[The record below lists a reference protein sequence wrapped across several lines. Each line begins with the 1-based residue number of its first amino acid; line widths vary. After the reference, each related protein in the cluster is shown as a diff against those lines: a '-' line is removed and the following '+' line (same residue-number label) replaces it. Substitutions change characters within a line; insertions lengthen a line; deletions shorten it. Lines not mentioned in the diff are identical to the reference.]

1 MSSPDLSLSPTPELP
16 EADHNDATE
25 HPLEDMQDDPTV
37 QAADPNATKD
47 DDLSDNDSI
56 LSDVDEA
63 QFEDFDPNQIT
74 IEERPAIAVDEDNVK
89 LLGRHKRK
97 RDEGDGEGRKKKKEG
112 KREKPKK
119 SRKKKDSDDEFS
131 GGQELEGKRVRKK
144 KAFVEGEGGSR
155 KERPKAVRR
164 ATPEDEGDLDP
175 EERAFLLCFSQQL
188 WRLTCI
194 VILGRRRALDR
205 AMDAALKNPTKRR
218 RRAGEVACRPPFIKS
233 AHTNRHYRTSTAWQ
247 MKKSQTSASA
257 WQKQRK
263 QT

>member
-1 MSSPDLSLSPTPELP
+1 MDSPELSLSPTPELP
-16 EADHNDATE
+16 ETDHNDATE

-97 RDEGDGEGRKKKKEG
+97 RDEGDGEGRKKKKKEG

-119 SRKKKDSDDEFS
+119 SKKKKDSDDEFS
-131 GGQELEGKRVRKK
+131 GGQEMEGKRVRKK

-155 KERPKAVRR
+155 KERPKVVRR
-164 ATPEDEGDLDP
+164 AEPEDEGDLDP
-175 EERAFLLCFSQQL
+175 EEREFSFWLPQPVWEIDICL
-188 WRLTCI
+188 FCRTETCA
-194 VILGRRRALDR
+194 R
-205 AMDAALKNPTKRR
+205 
-218 RRAGEVACRPPFIKS
+218 
-233 AHTNRHYRTSTAWQ
+233 
-247 MKKSQTSASA
+247 
-257 WQKQRK
+257 
-263 QT
+263 